1 MADAAAAPTQSQP
14 RLKRALRLRDLTL
27 FYIVTGLS
35 VRWVATAAAAGP
47 GTLLVWIFALVGFF
61 LPLAASVFELSS
73 RFPQEGGLYV
83 WTREAFGDFAGFLTA
98 WMYWMSNLPYFA
110 SVLYF
115 GAGSLL
121 FAAGAR
127 GRGLAASPA
136 YFMSFAVVWLG
147 VITVINIVGLDAG
160 KWLNNVCSTGSWL
173 PILILVILAGVSAA
187 RFGPATR
194 FSAPAFAPHLS
205 LKNAIFWSTIF
216 FAFGGCETGSFMG
229 EEIENPRRTIPRAL
243 LVGGAVLAVGYIA
256 GTASL
261 LVALPSAEV
270 SGVDGFMRGVAHL
283 CARLGIGWPLVVAM
297 AALLALNAIG
307 GAASFLSS
315 TSRLP
320 FVAGID
326 RYLPPV
332 FGSIHRR
339 FQTPWVAI
347 GVYGLAG
354 ILVAALGQA
363 GTTVRGAYDVL
374 ISMGIITFFIP
385 YLFLFAAMARL
396 QSRPAGPGIARVPGG
411 RPVALALAAV
421 GFCSTALTIVLS
433 VIPADEE
440 PNKPLAVAKVLL
452 STAALIAGGVAMFA
466 IALYKRRVAAA
477 AEGHFGG

>member
-1 MADAAAAPTQSQP
+1 MAEAAAHTQTQP
-14 RLKRALRLRDLTL
+14 RLKRALRFRDLTL

-47 GTLLVWIFALVGFF
+47 GTLVVWLMALVGFF

-73 RFPQEGGLYV
+73 RYPQEGGLYV

-98 WMYWMSNLPYFA
+98 WMYWMSNLPFFA

-136 YFMSFAVVWLG
+136 YFMSFAVVWLA
-147 VITVINIVGLDAG
+147 VITLINIVGLDAG

-173 PILILVILAGVSAA
+173 PILILVILAAISAK
-187 RFGPATR
+187 RFGPATH
-194 FSAPAFAPHLS
+194 FTAAAFAPHLS

-243 LVGGAVLAVGYIA
+243 LVGGAVLAIGYMA

-261 LVALPSAEV
+261 LVALPSTEV

-283 CARLGIGWPLVVAM
+283 CAHLGIGWPLVVAM

-332 FGSIHRR
+332 FGSIHPR

-396 QSRPAGPGIARVPGG
+396 QSRPAGAGIARVPGG
-411 RPVALALAAV
+411 RPIALALAAV

-440 PNKPLAVAKVLL
+440 PNKSLAVAKVLL
-452 STAALIAGGVAMFA
+452 STAALILGGVVMFG
-466 IALYKRRVAAA
+466 IALYKKRKIPGAA
-477 AEGHFGG
+477 